1 MDVARGA
8 MVTKIY
14 QFHKVPPILPTLQKR
29 SYYGWVNMVTSSKRK
44 QYGLPPQSFLAKLIP
59 ATNAVYYFLTSVIVE
74 QQ

>member
-1 MDVARGA
+1 
-8 MVTKIY
+8 
-14 QFHKVPPILPTLQKR
+14 
-29 SYYGWVNMVTSSKRK
+29 MVTSSKRK